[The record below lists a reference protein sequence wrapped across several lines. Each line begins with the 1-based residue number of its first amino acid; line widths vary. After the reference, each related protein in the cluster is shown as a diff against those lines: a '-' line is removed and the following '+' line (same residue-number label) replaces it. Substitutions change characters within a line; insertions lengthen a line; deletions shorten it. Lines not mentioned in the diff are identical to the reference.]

1 VIKPTRYA
9 LDSELLERDYYC
21 TGKGSRRVFER
32 PFGRRSS
39 RGSAG
44 PEAMEARVR
53 AIYTIGHS
61 NHPIQDASALG
72 AARRGPRRRR
82 RSHPLAVQ
90 PAVQPRELARESRR
104 GRCRLRVSRP
114 RARARATDDSS
125 TSRRRYERLART
137 APFQQGIER
146 VTEAAAIRRVA
157 LMCAEKD
164 PIGCHRAI
172 LVCPALAARGL
183 APLHI
188 HCRTAARERTPSS
201 ASGCSRSSG
210 SPPATCSAIAPRCS
224 AEAYRRRGRELGYER
239 RPGTRVRP
247 SARLAV
253 ERQSSARR
261 GTSEPTVSTFS
272 YG

>member
-1 VIKPTRYA
+1 
-9 LDSELLERDYYC
+9 
-21 TGKGSRRVFER
+21 
-32 PFGRRSS
+32 
-39 RGSAG
+39 
-44 PEAMEARVR
+44 MR

-61 NHPIQDASALG
+61 NHPIQELIGLLAQHGVDLVADV
-72 AARRGPRRRR
+72 
-82 RSHPLAVQ
+82 RSHPSSRFNPQFNRESLRASLAGAGVDYEFLG
-90 PAVQPRELARESRR
+90 REL
-104 GRCRLRVSRP
+104 G
-114 RARARATDDSS
+114 ARATDDSVYVEGKVD
-125 TSRRRYERLART
+125 YERLART

-188 HCRTAARERTPSS
+188 HADGRLESDAELGERLLAELGLAAGDLFRDR
-201 ASGCSRSSG
+201 A
-210 SPPATCSAIAPRCS
+210 ALL

-247 SARLAV
+247 
-253 ERQSSARR
+253 
-261 GTSEPTVSTFS
+261 
-272 YG
+272 